1 MSVSSVVP
9 AISFILLGMN
19 ILIFTVW
26 PVEFWRVPKSQV
38 QRLRERFPH
47 VNFMHAVTDGEAI
60 SAIESAD
67 VALAS
72 RLSSSMA
79 EHAPRLRWVHSTAAA
94 VGILPLNELAARG
107 VLVTNSR
114 GIQAPAMAEFVVGG
128 LLVLARRFHLML
140 AAQRERRWIQ
150 NELAGDAW
158 PWSVRGRTMT
168 IVGLGTIGQEVA
180 RRAHAFGMRVIG
192 IRRRIG
198 QPKPS
203 FVDRI
208 AGPDELDSAL
218 RGCDVLVI
226 AAPFIAETDRLI
238 GSERLAMLNRGA
250 VVINVARG
258 QIIDETALINALE
271 SGHLGGAVLDVFRH
285 EPLDPAS
292 PLWALPNVI
301 ISPHVSG
308 VRPDHWEEVI
318 DLFAQN
324 LRRFER
330 GDPLLNPVDVRAGY

>member
-1 MSVSSVVP
+1 M
-9 AISFILLGMN
+9 
-19 ILIFTVW
+19 FTVW

-38 QRLRERFPH
+38 QRLRERFPQ
-47 VNFMHAVTDGEAI
+47 VNFMHAVTDAEAI

-107 VLVTNSR
+107 ILVTNSR
-114 GIQAPAMAEFVVGG
+114 GIQAPAMAEFVIGG

-140 AAQRERRWIQ
+140 AAQRERRWVQ
-150 NELAGDAW
+150 NELTRDVW
-158 PWSVRGRTMT
+158 PWSVLGRRMT
-168 IVGLGTIGQEVA
+168 IVGFGTTGQEVA

-192 IRRRIG
+192 IRRRVN
-198 QPKPS
+198 QPKPE

-208 AGPDELDSAL
+208 AGPGELDEVL
-218 RGCDVLVI
+218 QGCDVLVI
-226 AAPFIAETDRLI
+226 AAPFIAETDGLI
-238 GSERLAMLNRGA
+238 GSERLALLNPGA
-250 VVINVARG
+250 IVINVARG
-258 QIIDETALINALE
+258 QIIDEAALIAALE
-271 SGHLGGAVLDVFRH
+271 KGHLGGAVLDVFRH

-292 PLWALPNVI
+292 VLWAMPNVI

-308 VRPDHWEEVI
+308 VRPDHWDEVI
-318 DLFAQN
+318 DLFSEN
-324 LRRFER
+324 LRRFQR
-330 GDPLLNPVDVRAGY
+330 GDPLLNPVDGHAGY